1 MENHKQKIKIGKGD
15 TMRVMQ
21 RYAFLMF
28 LFLALPVMAFSQT
41 RTVRGTVTDTQGEA
55 IPGASVTVNG
65 TQRGTLT
72 NVDGSFSIDA
82 SPNDRL
88 TISFIGFLKQ
98 EIAVGNNTRLD
109 ITMKEDNT
117 ELEDVVVVGYGTQ
130 KKATLTGSVSSVAS
144 KEITVTKNENVVN
157 MLAGKLPG
165 LRVTQTSSRPGAFDS
180 KFDIRGLGNPLIVI
194 DGVPSDNDT
203 FQRMDGSEIES
214 VSILKDAAAAI
225 YGLRSA
231 NGVVLVTT
239 KRGASSVKAFEIQ
252 YGFNVGWQQFL
263 HVPENVNAVQYME
276 LVNEKLYAGSWF
288 NTLTG
293 NTVPHFTDAN
303 FQPYRDGTLQT
314 TDWLG
319 ATFRNNA
326 MQQQHNI
333 TMDGGSETV
342 RYFFNLGYMNQE
354 SALRSNSMNYDRWNF
369 RSNVDVNITKRLKA
383 SVSLGGYMDDMV
395 EPGIDIWTVYKNVY
409 VQQPHVPVYA
419 NNNPNYLNASPGEAY
434 NRLIDGHPLA
444 NTNSDYVGENKYINR
459 KFNGQLSL
467 TYDIPGING
476 LSAKASY
483 YYDFR
488 DKDSRWFK
496 KGYSLYLYNDTN
508 DTYTPGGAIM
518 GDGQSPSKRSVQ
530 RMDEKWENRNLQLSL
545 NYNRTFNDVHNVAA
559 LVLFEDGYSTGDNFY
574 AKRFISLNSEYLFAG
589 DALGQVG
596 SMNSGSP
603 WDRSSQAFVGKF
615 NYDYAGKYLLEIAG
629 RYDGSSKFPKG
640 SQWGLFGSVSAG
652 WRISEETFFKESPLA
667 FINNLKLKGSYGVM
681 GDDGAASNY
690 PTVSAAYQ
698 IAQEIA
704 WIYGA
709 NGGVEAGLKPT
720 SLPNPDL
727 TWYTADMLNVGVEAE
742 MWNGLLGGSFEY
754 YVRNRDGLIGRS
766 TEALPKTVGADM
778 PEENMNSD
786 RTFGYDV
793 SVYHRNKIGDVE
805 YNIGANMFATRNEW
819 RDKLD
824 QGPAGNSF
832 ENWKR
837 RDNTNRYKDIWFVR
851 NTLGQFQSFDQIYN
865 FDTYRIGGGGGMRP
879 GEYYYEDWNGDGIIN
894 DDDMQALA
902 TFGMPLFNYGFNIG
916 AAYKGFDLNANF
928 QGAAGIYYRY
938 TETYAMPLGWNDGG
952 TNIKFWDRWHPED
965 PAKMYD
971 PQSKWIP
978 GKFPVTTG
986 GEYDPDG
993 STRIENASYVR
1004 LKSLEIGYTLPK
1016 NIVSK
1021 VGVKN
1026 MRVYVSG
1033 YNLLTFTGLDGMD
1046 PEHPGGQ
1053 GGAIDGNRDK
1063 NNNDVTGN
1071 YRYPLNRTWNIGAT
1085 IKF

>member
-1 MENHKQKIKIGKGD
+1 MENHNQETKKKERSHIIW
-15 TMRVMQ
+15 
-21 RYAFLMF
+21 RYTIL
-28 LFLALPVMAFSQT
+28 LFLCLVTPLLAFSQT
-41 RTVRGTVTDTQGEA
+41 KTIRGIVTDSNGEP
-55 IPGASVTVNG
+55 IIGASVAIAG
-65 TQRGTLT
+65 TTRGTLT
-72 NVDGSFSIDA
+72 DLDGAFSIGA
-82 SPNDRL
+82 SSQEKL
-88 TISFIGFLKQ
+88 TISFIGYIKQ
-98 EIAVGNNTRLD
+98 EINVGNNTNLD
-109 ITMKEDNT
+109 IIMQEEST
-117 ELEDVVVVGYGTQ
+117 ELDDVVVVGYGTQ

-144 KEITVTKNENVVN
+144 KEIAVTKNENVVN

-165 LRVTQTSSRPGAFDS
+165 LRVTQTSSRPGAFES
-180 KFDIRGLGNPLIVI
+180 KFDIRGLGSPLIVI

-203 FQRMDGSEIES
+203 FQRMDASEIES
-214 VSILKDAAAAI
+214 VSILKDASAAI

-231 NGVVLVTT
+231 NGVLLVTT
-239 KRGASSVKAFEIQ
+239 KRGASSPKAFEIQ
-252 YGFNVGWQQFL
+252 YGVNFGWQSFL
-263 HVPENVNAVQYME
+263 HVPNNVNAEQYMD
-276 LVNEKLYAGSWF
+276 LVNEKTYASSWY
-288 NTLTG
+288 NTLRG
-293 NTVPHFTDAN
+293 NTMPIFTDADY
-303 FQPYRDGTLQT
+303 QPYRDGTLQT

-342 RYFFNLGYMNQE
+342 RYFFNLGYMDQE
-354 SALRSNSMNYDRWNF
+354 SALRSNSMNYSRWNF
-369 RSNVDVNITKRLKA
+369 RSNVDVNISKRLKA
-383 SVSLGGYMDDMV
+383 SVSLGGYMDDMK

-409 VQQPHVPVYA
+409 VQQPHVPLYA
-419 NNNPNYLNASPGEAY
+419 NNNPDYLNASPGETY

-444 NTNSDYVGENKYINR
+444 NTDSKYVGQNEYINR

-467 TYDIPGING
+467 TYDIPGIEG

-488 DKDSRWFK
+488 DKDSKWFK
-496 KGYSLYLYNDTN
+496 KGYSLYIYDEANDAYVT
-508 DTYTPGGAIM
+508 GGAIQ
-518 GDGQSPSKRSVQ
+518 GDAGSPTKRSIQ
-530 RMDEKWENRNLQLSL
+530 RMDEKWDNRNLQLSL
-545 NYNRTFNDVHNVAA
+545 NYNRTFNKVHNVAA

-574 AKRFISLNSEYLFAG
+574 AKRFMSLNSEYLFAG

-603 WDRSSQAFVGKF
+603 WDRSSQAFIGKF
-615 NYDYAGKYLLEIAG
+615 NYDYAGKYLLEVAG
-629 RYDGSSKFPKG
+629 RYDGSSKFPKNA
-640 SQWGLFGSVSAG
+640 QWGLFGSVSAG

-698 IAQEIA
+698 ISREIA
-704 WIYGA
+704 WIYA
-709 NGGVEAGLKPT
+709 TGVESGLKPT

-727 TWYTADMLNVGVEAE
+727 TWYKANMLNVGVEAE

-754 YVRNRDGLIGRS
+754 YVRNRNGLIGKS
-766 TEALPKTVGADM
+766 TDALPKTVGAEM
-778 PEENMNSD
+778 PEENMNTD

-793 SVYHRNKIGDVE
+793 SVYHRNKIGNVE

-832 ENWKR
+832 DNWKR

-865 FDTYRIGGGGGMRP
+865 FNGYRIGGGGGMRP

-894 DDDMQALA
+894 DDDMQPLA
-902 TFGMPLFNYGFNIG
+902 TFGMPLFNYGINLG

-928 QGAAGIYYRY
+928 QGAAGIHYRY

-952 TNIKFWDRWHPED
+952 TNVKFWDRWHPED
-965 PAKMYD
+965 PKNMYD
-971 PQSKWIP
+971 PTSKWIP

-993 STRIENASYVR
+993 SARIENASYLR
-1004 LKSLEIGYTLPK
+1004 LKSLEIGYTLPR
-1016 NIVSK
+1016 NIISK
-1021 VGVKN
+1021 VGAKSL
-1026 MRVYVSG
+1026 RVYVSG

-1053 GGAIDGNRDK
+1053 GGAIDDNRDK
-1063 NNNDVTGN
+1063 NSNDVTGN
-1071 YRYPLNRTWNIGAT
+1071 YRYPLNRTWNIGAI